1 MAQSFTVSISDDLW
15 TECQTE
21 LKNLATD
28 NEEESLTV
36 ARMNIYLSEVVS
48 SRVNAAIQK
57 KKLQVFRKTQFG

>member
-28 NEEESLTV
+28 NKEEALTV
-36 ARMNIYLSEVVS
+36 ARMNTYLSEVVS
-48 SRVNAAIQK
+48 SRLNMAIQK
-57 KKLQVFRKTQFG
+57 KKLQEFRKTLE